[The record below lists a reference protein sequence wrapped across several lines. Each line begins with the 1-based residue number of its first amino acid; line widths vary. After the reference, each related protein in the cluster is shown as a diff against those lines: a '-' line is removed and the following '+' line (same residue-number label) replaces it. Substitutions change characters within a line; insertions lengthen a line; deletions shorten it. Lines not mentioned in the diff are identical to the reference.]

1 MSSNILVT
9 GSSRGIGA
17 AVAHALADRGDRVAV
32 HAGRDAAAAD
42 QVRRE
47 LPGDGHVVIVGDLT
61 DGQACRRVVAE
72 AIQGLGG
79 LDVLINNAGIFV
91 EHSVLDTDFEQWSR
105 LWRQTVELNLFGPA
119 NLSWLMAEHLMSRPA
134 GPRGGRLIS
143 VGSRGAYRGEPSAP
157 AYGASKAGL
166 HALTQSLAVALAPH
180 GIVAAAVAPGFTDT
194 EMATPVLE
202 GPRGPDVRGQ
212 SPFDRVAS
220 PSEVAATVTWLATEA
235 PEWISGSV
243 IDLNGASYL
252 R

>member
-1 MSSNILVT
+1 LVT

-17 AVAHALADRGDRVAV
+17 AIAHDLAARGHRVAV
-32 HAGRDAAAAD
+32 HTGRDGAAAN

-47 LPGDGHVVIVGDLT
+47 LPGDGHIVITGDLT
-61 DGQACRRVVAE
+61 DSQACRRVVVE
-72 AIQGLGG
+72 AIDGLGD
-79 LDVLINNAGIFV
+79 LDVLINNAGIYV
-91 EHSVLDTDFEQWSR
+91 DHSVLDTGYAEWSR
-105 LWRQTVELNLFGPA
+105 MWRETVELNLFGPA
-119 NLSWLMAEHLMSRPA
+119 NLCWLMVEHLMSRPA
-134 GPRGGRLIS
+134 GPLGGRLIS

-166 HALTQSLAVALAPH
+166 QALTQSLAVALAPH

-194 EMATPVLE
+194 EMAARILE
-202 GPRGPDVRGQ
+202 GPRGPEVRGQ

-220 PSEVAATVTWLATEA
+220 PTEVAATVAWLATEA
-235 PEWISGSV
+235 PEWVSGAV